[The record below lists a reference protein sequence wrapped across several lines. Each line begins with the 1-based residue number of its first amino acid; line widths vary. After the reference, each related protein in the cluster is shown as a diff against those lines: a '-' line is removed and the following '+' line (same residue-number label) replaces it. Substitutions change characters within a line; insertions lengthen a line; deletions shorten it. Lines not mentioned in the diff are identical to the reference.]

1 MVICRSAVLALLFC
15 AGNAVAE
22 SNYHWQH
29 GPSLPAP
36 VQEIYPAVHKDSI
49 YVAGGLTSGTPN
61 FTVSEQVFRFQKGSK
76 NWQTM
81 PPFPVPVHHA
91 MLVSAGDKLWSF
103 GGFTENENGQWINS
117 SAVWEFNESD
127 GSWIKRNPMPVKL
140 SESISAVINGK
151 VHLAGGRTTTKD
163 NYHWQHH
170 MDSDWHGVFDPETSV
185 WQSATPI
192 PTPRNSA
199 CSVVYDDKWHV
210 IGGRTVD
217 NGNTAVHEVF
227 DAAKDIWITGKPM
240 PEAEAGIGCA
250 VLHGS
255 IYVFGGEYFDDAGGG
270 VFHKVWRYEINRKRW
285 SEATVMPVPRHGL
298 GVVSFEDAIWLIGGA
313 GEAGAKDTRHIV
325 SQFTVATD

>member
-1 MVICRSAVLALLFC
+1 M
-15 AGNAVAE
+15 
-22 SNYHWQH
+22 
-29 GPSLPAP
+29 
-36 VQEIYPAVHKDSI
+36 
-49 YVAGGLTSGTPN
+49 
-61 FTVSEQVFRFQKGSK
+61 
-76 NWQTM
+76 
-81 PPFPVPVHHA
+81 
-91 MLVSAGDKLWSF
+91 
-103 GGFTENENGQWINS
+103 
-117 SAVWEFNESD
+117 
-127 GSWIKRNPMPVKL
+127 
-140 SESISAVINGK
+140 
-151 VHLAGGRTTTKD
+151 
-163 NYHWQHH
+163 
-170 MDSDWHGVFDPETSV
+170 FDQETSE

-270 VFHKVWRYEINRKRW
+270 VFQKVWRYEINRKRW

-298 GVVSFEDAIWLIGGA
+298 GAVSFEDAIWLIGGA